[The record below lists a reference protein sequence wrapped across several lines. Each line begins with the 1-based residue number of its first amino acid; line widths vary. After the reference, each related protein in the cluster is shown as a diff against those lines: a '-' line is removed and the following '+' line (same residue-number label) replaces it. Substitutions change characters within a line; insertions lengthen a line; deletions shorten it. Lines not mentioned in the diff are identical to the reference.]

1 MSKITADLLKQMV
14 SSKKG
19 KLIPSL
25 VDPLNLVLPYYG
37 ITTEYRICAF
47 LATAAPESDW
57 FQTLRE
63 YGKGAGRAYGKPDK
77 VTGLVYYGRGI
88 FQNTWKKGYQAF
100 TTYVDENWDAIKLR
114 AGIDEPPNFV
124 EEPELL
130 ATPYWAVEAACWYW
144 EANGLEKYADR
155 GIKGFFGLQG
165 LVNRGS
171 ATKKALNYDERLA
184 SYETARRIFPDD
196 FTLSAASTPPPAEP
210 VVTTPTVATE
220 TTAPPT
226 TSTTTITDT
235 LTSVNDKLGS
245 VNTVSQTI
253 ESTVSSTSSAGTRL
267 MTGAKMFLGIGSLI
281 IGFVENNWEWLVLAG
296 LFAILAAYIWNQS
309 RHRHDG

>member
-1 MSKITADLLKQMV
+1 MEITADFLKQMV
-14 SSKKG
+14 PKG
-19 KLIPSL
+19 KGKIIPSL
-25 VDPLNLVLPYYG
+25 IDPLNLVLPYYD
-37 ITTEYRICAF
+37 ITNEYRVCAF

-63 YGKGAGRAYGKPDK
+63 YGKGAGRAYGRPDK

-100 TTYVDENWDAIKLR
+100 TNYVDENWDAIKLR
-114 AGIDEPPNFV
+114 AGIDEAPNFV
-124 EEPELL
+124 ANPELL

-144 EANGLEKYADR
+144 QANGLEKYADR

-165 LVNRGS
+165 LVNRGN
-171 ATKKALNYDERLA
+171 AEKKALNYDERLA
-184 SYETARRIFPDD
+184 SYETARRVFPDD
-196 FTLSAASTPPPAEP
+196 FTLSAASTIATLPP
-210 VVTTPTVATE
+210 VVTPPSVATE
-220 TTAPPT
+220 TTPPPT

-235 LTSVNDKLGS
+235 LTSVNDKLSS

-253 ESTVSSTSSAGTRL
+253 ESTVSSTSSAGTRI

-281 IGFVENNWEWLVLAG
+281 VGFVENNWEWLLLAA
-296 LFAILAAYIWNQS
+296 LFAILAAYIWNNS
-309 RHRHDG
+309 RTRHDG